1 MSADTKPPETSNE
14 QSRAE
19 WIRDHREE
27 LEREANSDAPHAW
40 VAERFLQSLED
51 ES

>member
-1 MSADTKPPETSNE
+1 MSADTKSTETNTD

-19 WIRDHREE
+19 WIRDHRDE

-40 VAERFLQSLED
+40 VAKRFLQSLED